1 MVFANTEENLRVS
14 NLVFE
19 VTQIKLLDDFSPL
32 SLSNKKMRNK
42 HMKQIVFVVFLFHIW
57 IGCEWVHFSWLCLY
71 YISDPE
77 VRRLLVGHKYQTQ
90 STWLPFFASPLF
102 CMIEVVLP
110 YPWSLFP
117 VTRHMTLFMPLYY
130 YLAPPRSDSPLLET
144 RQWTKSLQPY
154 WKPICVNQTKNPPL
168 LSFVNWEGN

>member
-1 MVFANTEENLRVS
+1 MS

-19 VTQIKLLDDFSPL
+19 VRRIELVDDFSLL
-32 SLSNKKMRNK
+32 SLRNKKMRNK
-42 HMKQIVFVVFLFHIW
+42 HTKHIFSSFFHIW
-57 IGCEWVHFSWLCLY
+57 IGCEWVHFSWLSLY

-77 VRRLLVGHKYQTQ
+77 VRRPLVGHKYQTQ
-90 STWLPFFASPLF
+90 STWLPFLLLLFFLYDWGRTTISLVPLSCHSSHDSF
-102 CMIEVVLP
+102 
-110 YPWSLFP
+110 YA
-117 VTRHMTLFMPLYY
+117 TLL
-130 YLAPPRSDSPLLET
+130 LAPPRSDSPLLET